1 MKAKYFFTPLILVTL
16 LVALWGTLHQT
27 ASRAAPSDL
36 PVFPG
41 AEGFGTTTPAGSGRH
56 LSPAYTRVYK
66 VTNLDARGSGT
77 LRECVEAS
85 VPRVCVFEVS
95 GTIEI
100 NDRLNID
107 SPYITIAG
115 QTAPSPGI
123 TLKGATLVVRT
134 HDVLVQHLRVRVG
147 DRGGVYPD
155 DRDGIG
161 LTGSGDR
168 DVYNAVIDHC
178 SVSWAIDGN
187 VDFWGDNVNDVTVS
201 NSIISEALHYSLHS
215 EVRHSTG
222 MLIGRHANRVAVHHS
237 LFAHNNHRNPV
248 VQPDTETELVN
259 NLFYNW
265 GPWGHTVFSDG
276 DGSEPLFSNVIGNYY
291 KPGNNTQDYKPIEI
305 SDGLDSSSEIYVKGN
320 VGPWRPTDSGDE
332 WIIVSGDEDLYR
344 SLTPAVERSVLTV
357 HPTEEAFEYVLS
369 HAGARPTDRDEVDMR
384 IVDDVRNETGWII
397 DSQDDV
403 DGWPDL
409 DENYRALILPANPN
423 GDDDGDGYTNLEEWL
438 HAFAH
443 GIEGSGFTLHAYPSA
458 QAVDPGGVAQYNIEV
473 QPFGDFTGVVILSVT
488 NPSSRLEV
496 SLTSTIVAP
505 SEQVTLTVVDEP
517 DGSTQLLPGLM
528 YSIPILGSSGNI
540 SGTLDVNPITS
551 TLDVNLLVG
560 GSRFYLPRV
569 MIENP

>member
-1 MKAKYFFTPLILVTL
+1 MKTKYIFTFAILVTL
-16 LVALWGTLHQT
+16 FLASWGTLHQT

-85 VPRVCVFEVS
+85 GPRVCVFEVS

-100 NDRLNID
+100 NDRLDID

-123 TLKGATLVVRT
+123 TLKGTTLAIRT

-147 DRGGVYPD
+147 DRGGTYPD

-161 LTGSGDR
+161 MAGSGDR
-168 DVYNAVIDHC
+168 DVYNVVIDHC

-187 VDFWGDNVNDVTVS
+187 IDFWGENVNDVTVS
-201 NSIISEALHYSLHS
+201 NSIISEALQDSLHS
-215 EVRHSTG
+215 DGTHSTG
-222 MLIGRHANRVAVHHS
+222 MLIGRHAKRIAVHHS
-237 LFAHNNHRNPV
+237 LFAHNNHRNPAI
-248 VQPDTETELVN
+248 QTDTETELVN

-265 GPWGHTVFSDG
+265 GPWGHTTFSDG
-276 DGSEPLFSNVIGNYY
+276 DGSEPLFSNIIGNYY
-291 KPGNNTQDYKPIEI
+291 LPGINTQDYKPIEI
-305 SDGLDSSSEIYVKGN
+305 SDGLDTSSEIYVKGN
-320 VGPWRPTDSGDE
+320 IGPWRWTDSGDE
-332 WIIVSGDEDLYR
+332 WIMVYGDEDLYR
-344 SLTPAVERSVLTV
+344 SFSPAVERSVLTV

-384 IVDDVRNETGWII
+384 VVDDVRNETGWII

-409 DENYRALILPANPN
+409 DENYRALYLPANPN

-438 HAFAH
+438 HACSCP
-443 GIEGSGFTLHAYPSA
+443 IEGQGFTLHVDPSA
-458 QAVDPGGVAQYNIEV
+458 QAIYPGGTAQYHIEV
-473 QPFGDFTGVVILSVT
+473 QPFGGFSDVVTLTVN
-488 NPSSRLEV
+488 NPWSNLDV
-496 SLTSTIVAP
+496 SLTSAVLEP
-505 SEQVTLTVVDEP
+505 SEQVTVTVVDETY
-517 DGSTQLLPGLM
+517 GSTQLLPGRW
-528 YSIPILGSSGNI
+528 YDISILGSNRNI
-540 SGTLDVNPITS
+540 SGTLDFSTITD
-551 TLDVNLLVG
+551 TLDVGLLVG
-560 GSRFYLPRV
+560 GTRFFVPMLLK
-569 MIENP
+569 ENP